1 VDENKNIIKIPH
13 RKDKNDE
20 TFLNNE
26 MLPSFGADLY
36 LYENCNIISNNCSH
50 IGLDYESPQG
60 IEYNTA

>member
-1 VDENKNIIKIPH
+1 M
-13 RKDKNDE
+13 
-20 TFLNNE
+20 NNE

-60 IEYNTA
+60 IEYNTAESKIFLVG